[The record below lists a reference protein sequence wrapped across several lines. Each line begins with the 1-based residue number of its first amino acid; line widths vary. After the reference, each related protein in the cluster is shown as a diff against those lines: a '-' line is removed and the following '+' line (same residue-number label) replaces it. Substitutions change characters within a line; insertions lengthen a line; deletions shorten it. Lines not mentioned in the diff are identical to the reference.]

1 MKREESMY
9 AKKRGAWQELRSALY
24 YMGAAAEQ
32 RPTEPSLEGG
42 AAEPRPM
49 GHSLEERPVMEEL
62 WGIDERLGIY
72 FEELGSDKWDDG
84 QDCNTR
90 HNYYE
95 ICGGLRFLRYLR
107 EYEIDVEKVRKVIRL
122 REGGWK
128 KGADGIWRHVSGG
141 IPQPSSKGKAFYR
154 WEPFQVF
161 ILTSVFGFYCWVD
174 TGTKAGERELT
185 DTEKVMDGRIY
196 DRRRLCTNYT
206 LYAPRKVDKT
216 GMSAYIQLVFFLM
229 EDYNS
234 EIYCCANS
242 ADQSKTLFT
251 RTRGMVDYLNHPH
264 RFHVT
269 ATIVDWEAKY
279 REKHN
284 SMIVPLTAGG
294 KTKDGLQAQLCCAD
308 EYGSA
313 AWVKDHSDMKSL
325 VDVIESSMGPRREPL
340 TFITTTAGNI
350 TDGPFVQILNGL
362 HRVLSEE
369 GDGRRGGAAAY
380 GTQRQEGAAAQQRPT
395 ERSDGQRTEGQ
406 LTDGRLLRPE
416 DRTMGLLLE
425 PDAWERDEE
434 ALLSSKS
441 VRRKIN
447 PMLGKIVQESFYD
460 EGAAKVRREPS
471 YITEYV
477 PKYMNVYRS
486 GSVKE
491 WISPELVR
499 SLQMEYRV
507 EDCTR
512 DKGWIIFTGM
522 DFSLGD
528 DLHAVSYLCFNVR
541 DRTFF
546 ADMDSWM
553 SSKALEASPLRDVYR
568 SWVAAGWLHVS
579 PGATLDPL
587 LPVGRIAALNGTG
600 RYDFITFHYD
610 PFKSKQPINALC
622 EYFYNDAAQKGLR
635 VDPNQYVLP
644 CRQNYATFNP
654 LVNELDFMVKND
666 PAMIRFSMN
675 PMWPWQ
681 AGNMVLDTSTDGMEN
696 HKPVKRGGKGTGSR
710 ENKIDNWICLL
721 EGLAGFDRFQ
731 GKEHEG

>member
-95 ICGGLRFLRYLR
+95 ICGG
-107 EYEIDVEKVRKVIRL
+107 
-122 REGGWK
+122 

-269 ATIVDWEAKY
+269 ATIVDWESKY
-279 REKHN
+279 RDKHN

-294 KTKDGLQAQLCCAD
+294 KTKDGL
-308 EYGSA
+308 
-313 AWVKDHSDMKSL
+313 
-325 VDVIESSMGPRREPL
+325 
-340 TFITTTAGNI
+340 
-350 TDGPFVQILNGL
+350 
-362 HRVLSEE
+362 
-369 GDGRRGGAAAY
+369 
-380 GTQRQEGAAAQQRPT
+380 
-395 ERSDGQRTEGQ
+395 
-406 LTDGRLLRPE
+406 
-416 DRTMGLLLE
+416 
-425 PDAWERDEE
+425 
-434 ALLSSKS
+434 
-441 VRRKIN
+441 
-447 PMLGKIVQESFYD
+447 
-460 EGAAKVRREPS
+460 
-471 YITEYV
+471 
-477 PKYMNVYRS
+477 
-486 GSVKE
+486 
-491 WISPELVR
+491 
-499 SLQMEYRV
+499 
-507 EDCTR
+507 
-512 DKGWIIFTGM
+512 
-522 DFSLGD
+522 
-528 DLHAVSYLCFNVR
+528 
-541 DRTFF
+541 
-546 ADMDSWM
+546 
-553 SSKALEASPLRDVYR
+553 
-568 SWVAAGWLHVS
+568 
-579 PGATLDPL
+579 
-587 LPVGRIAALNGTG
+587 
-600 RYDFITFHYD
+600 
-610 PFKSKQPINALC
+610 
-622 EYFYNDAAQKGLR
+622 
-635 VDPNQYVLP
+635 
-644 CRQNYATFNP
+644 
-654 LVNELDFMVKND
+654 
-666 PAMIRFSMN
+666 
-675 PMWPWQ
+675 
-681 AGNMVLDTSTDGMEN
+681 
-696 HKPVKRGGKGTGSR
+696 
-710 ENKIDNWICLL
+710 
-721 EGLAGFDRFQ
+721 
-731 GKEHEG
+731 

>member
-1 MKREESMY
+1 MTDHNDKDEIYLRKQR
-9 AKKRGAWQELRSALY
+9 AAQELRSLLFWD
-24 YMGAAAEQ
+24 GAPLHSSGLQNGTDGLTGTDGAGGGM
-32 RPTEPSLEGG
+32 TERLR
-42 AAEPRPM
+42 A
-49 GHSLEERPVMEEL
+49 V
-62 WGIDERLGIY
+62 DERLLDYIMD
-72 FEELGSDKWDDG
+72 LGSEAWAEGK
-84 QDCNTR
+84 DCNTR

-95 ICGGLRFLRYLR
+95 ICCGLRFFRFMLD
-107 EYEIDVEKVRKVIRL
+107 YELDTEKVRKVIRF
-122 REGGWK
+122 REGDWERGT
-128 KGADGIWRHVSGG
+128 DGIWRHVSGG
-141 IPQPSSKGKAFYR
+141 IPQPTAKGKAFFR

-161 ILTSVFGFYCWVD
+161 VLASVFGFYCWVD
-174 TGTKAGERELT
+174 TGVKAGSRALSE
-185 DTEKVMDGRIY
+185 TEKVMDGEIY
-196 DRRRLCTNYT
+196 DRRRLCTNFT
-206 LYAPRKVDKT
+206 MFAPRKVDKT

-251 RTRGMVDYLNHPH
+251 RTRGMVDYLNRPH

-269 ATIVDWEAKY
+269 DTGVGWEAKF
-279 REKHN
+279 RDLRN
-284 SMIVPLTAGG
+284 SVIVSLTAGG

-350 TDGPFVQILNGL
+350 TDGPFVQILAGL
-362 HRVLSEE
+362 HRLM
-369 GDGRRGGAAAY
+369 DGETERCRTTGSRCTAAAY
-380 GTQRQEGAAAQQRPT
+380 GTERTGDGALKGTAQN
-395 ERSDGQRTEGQ
+395 
-406 LTDGRLLRPE
+406 GRLLCPE

-434 ALLSSKS
+434 TLLGDAS
-441 VRRKIN
+441 VRRKVN

-471 YITEYV
+471 YVTEYV

-491 WISPELVR
+491 WISAELVR
-499 SLQMEYRV
+499 RWQTEFRV
-507 EDCTR
+507 DDCTR

-568 SWVAAGWLHVS
+568 SWVSAGWLHVS

-666 PAMIRFSMN
+666 PALIRFSMN

>member
-1 MKREESMY
+1 MENT
-9 AKKRGAWQELRSALY
+9 QELGRKRAVWNSL
-24 YMGAAAEQ
+24 
-32 RPTEPSLEGG
+32 RFSLECDNG
-42 AAEPRPM
+42 R
-49 GHSLEERPVMEEL
+49 LEFLREV
-62 WGIDERLGIY
+62 DERLYSY
-72 FEELGSDKWDDG
+72 FLDLSSSTWDDG
-84 QDCNTR
+84 SDCNTR

-95 ICGGLRFLRYLR
+95 LCGGLRFLRFLSV
-107 EYEIDVEKVRKVIRL
+107 YEFDVDKVRKVIRL
-122 REGGWK
+122 REGVWELRSGHWH
-128 KGADGIWRHVSGG
+128 HVRGG
-141 IPQPSSKGKAFYR
+141 IPQPTLKGNTFFR

-161 ILTSVFGFYCWVD
+161 VLASVFGFYCWVD
-174 TGTKAGERELT
+174 TGVSASERPLGA
-185 DTEKVMDGRIY
+185 TECVRGGHIY
-196 DRRRLCTNYT
+196 DRRRLCTSFT
-206 LYAPRKVDKT
+206 MFAPRKVDKT

-242 ADQSKTLFT
+242 ADQSKTLFK
-251 RTRGMVDYLNHPH
+251 RTRGMVDYLNHPR

-269 ATIVDWEAKY
+269 ATAIDWEDKY
-279 REKHN
+279 RDSHN

-313 AWVKDHSDMKSL
+313 AWVKSHSDMKSL

-350 TDGPFVQILNGL
+350 TDGPFVQILDGL
-362 HRVLSEE
+362 HRIMQAEGARMVYGVHGVDGVHG
-369 GDGRRGGAAAY
+369 GDGV
-380 GTQRQEGAAAQQRPT
+380 
-395 ERSDGQRTEGQ
+395 
-406 LTDGRLLRPE
+406 LLSPE

-434 ALLSSKS
+434 SLLSGKS

-447 PMLGKIVQESFYD
+447 PMLGKIVHESFYE

-491 WISPELVR
+491 WISPEEVR
-499 SLQMEYRV
+499 RLQEPRRI
-507 EDCTR
+507 EDCRR
-512 DKGWIIFTGM
+512 DSGWIIFTGL

-528 DLHAVSYLCFNVR
+528 DLHAVSYLCFNTR
-541 DRTFF
+541 SGTFF
-546 ADMDSWM
+546 ADIDSWL
-553 SSKALEASPLRDVYR
+553 SEHALESSPLRDVFR
-568 SWVAAGWLHVS
+568 SWVSSGWLHVS
-579 PGATLDPL
+579 PGETLDPL
-587 LPVGRIAALNGTG
+587 LPVGRIASLNGTG
-600 RYDFITFHYD
+600 LYDFVTFHYD

-622 EYFYNDAAQKGLR
+622 EYFYNYAAQRGR
-635 VDPNQYVLP
+635 RMDPGQYILP

-654 LVNELDFMVKND
+654 LVNELDFLIKSS
-666 PAMIRFSMN
+666 PSLIRFSMN

-681 AGNMVLDTSTDGMEN
+681 AGNMVLDTSSDGMDN
-696 HKPVKRGGKGTGSR
+696 HKPVKRGGRESGSR

-721 EGLAGFDRFQ
+721 EGLAGYDRFQ
-731 GKEHEG
+731 GREHENMGMNMNEKQENL

>member
-9 AKKRGAWQELRSALY
+9 AKKRGAWQELRFALY
-24 YMGAAAEQ
+24 YMGAAAKQ
-32 RPTEPSLEGG
+32 WPTEP
-42 AAEPRPM
+42 
-49 GHSLEERPVMEEL
+49 SLEERPVMEEL
-62 WGIDERLGIY
+62 RGIDERLGIY
-72 FEELGSDKWDDG
+72 FEDLGSDKWDDG

-122 REGGWK
+122 REGIWK
-128 KGADGIWRHVSGG
+128 KGPDGIWRHVEGG

-161 ILTSVFGFYCWVD
+161 ILASVFGFYCWVD
-174 TGTKAGERELT
+174 TGVKAGERELT
-185 DTEKVMDGRIY
+185 ETEKVLDGRIY
-196 DRRRLCTNYT
+196 DRRRLCTNFT

-362 HRVLSEE
+362 HLLLSEE
-369 GDGRRGGAAAY
+369 GDGRL
-380 GTQRQEGAAAQQRPT
+380 T
-395 ERSDGQRTEGQ
+395 DGQ
-406 LTDGRLLRPE
+406 LTDGRLLRTE

-434 ALLSSKS
+434 VLLESKAA
-441 VRRKIN
+441 RRKIN
-447 PMLGKIVQESFYD
+447 PMLGKIVQESFYE

-486 GSVKE
+486 GSTKE
-491 WISPELVR
+491 WISAELVR
-499 SLQMEYRV
+499 KLQMEYRI

-512 DKGWIIFTGM
+512 DRGWIIFTGM

-541 DRTFF
+541 ERTFF

-553 SSKALEASPLRDVYR
+553 SAKALEESPLRDVYR

-587 LPVGRIAALNGTG
+587 LPVGRIAELNGTG
-600 RYDFITFHYD
+600 QYDFITFHYD

-721 EGLAGFDRFQ
+721 EGLAGYDRFQ

>member
-1 MKREESMY
+1 M
-9 AKKRGAWQELRSALY
+9 KKRGAWQELRSALF
-24 YMGAAAEQ
+24 AAAEQ
-32 RPTEPSLEGG
+32 RPTEPSGGREPLRCSGLHNPWTDDALKGDAQDSKPLMGVAALQDARKATGHEKTVLEWLRG
-42 AAEPRPM
+42 
-49 GHSLEERPVMEEL
+49 V
-62 WGIDERLGIY
+62 DERLGSY
-72 FEELGSDKWDDG
+72 FEGLGSEAFDNGK
-84 QDCNTR
+84 DCNTR

-107 EYEIDVEKVRKVIRL
+107 EYEMDAEKVRKVIRL
-122 REGGWK
+122 REGTWK

-141 IPQPSSKGKAFYR
+141 IPQPTTKGKAFFR

-161 ILTSVFGFYCWVD
+161 VLASVFGFYCWVD
-174 TGTKAGERELT
+174 TGTKAGERELSE
-185 DTEKVMDGRIY
+185 TERVMDGRIY
-196 DRRRLCTNYT
+196 DRRRLCTNFT
-206 LYAPRKVDKT
+206 MFAPRKVDKT
-216 GMSAYIQLVFFLM
+216 GMSAYMQLVFFLM

-242 ADQSKTLFT
+242 ADQSKTLYK
-251 RTRGMVDYLNHPH
+251 RTRSMIDYLNRPH

-269 ATIVDWEAKY
+269 ATVVDWEQKY
-279 REKHN
+279 RDKHN

-362 HRVLSEE
+362 HRLLSEE
-369 GDGRRGGAAAY
+369 GGGRRCTAATY
-380 GTQRQEGAAAQQRPT
+380 GTQPQME
-395 ERSDGQRTEGQ
+395 
-406 LTDGRLLRPE
+406 GRLRRSE

-434 ALLSSKS
+434 TLLGGKA

-447 PMLGKIVQESFYD
+447 PMLGKIVQESFYE

-491 WISPELVR
+491 WISAELVR
-499 SLQMEYRV
+499 RLQVEKRV

-512 DKGWIIFTGM
+512 DKGWMIFTGM

-546 ADMDSWM
+546 ADMDSWL
-553 SSKALEASPLRDVYR
+553 SEKALETSPLRDVFR
-568 SWVAAGWLHVS
+568 SWVDAGWLHVS

-600 RYDFITFHYD
+600 CYDFITFHYD

-622 EYFYNDAAQKGLR
+622 EYFYNDAARNGRR
-635 VDPNQYVLP
+635 VDPNLYVLP

-654 LVNELDFMVKND
+654 LVNELDFMVKSE
-666 PAMIRFSMN
+666 PPMIRFSMN

-721 EGLAGFDRFQ
+721 EGLAGLDRFQ

>member
-1 MKREESMY
+1 
-9 AKKRGAWQELRSALY
+9 
-24 YMGAAAEQ
+24 
-32 RPTEPSLEGG
+32 
-42 AAEPRPM
+42 
-49 GHSLEERPVMEEL
+49 
-62 WGIDERLGIY
+62 
-72 FEELGSDKWDDG
+72 
-84 QDCNTR
+84 
-90 HNYYE
+90 
-95 ICGGLRFLRYLR
+95 
-107 EYEIDVEKVRKVIRL
+107 
-122 REGGWK
+122 
-128 KGADGIWRHVSGG
+128 
-141 IPQPSSKGKAFYR
+141 
-154 WEPFQVF
+154 
-161 ILTSVFGFYCWVD
+161 
-174 TGTKAGERELT
+174 
-185 DTEKVMDGRIY
+185 
-196 DRRRLCTNYT
+196 
-206 LYAPRKVDKT
+206 
-216 GMSAYIQLVFFLM
+216 
-229 EDYNS
+229 
-234 EIYCCANS
+234 
-242 ADQSKTLFT
+242 
-251 RTRGMVDYLNHPH
+251 
-264 RFHVT
+264 
-269 ATIVDWEAKY
+269 
-279 REKHN
+279 
-284 SMIVPLTAGG
+284 
-294 KTKDGLQAQLCCAD
+294 
-308 EYGSA
+308 
-313 AWVKDHSDMKSL
+313 
-325 VDVIESSMGPRREPL
+325 
-340 TFITTTAGNI
+340 
-350 TDGPFVQILNGL
+350 
-362 HRVLSEE
+362 
-369 GDGRRGGAAAY
+369 
-380 GTQRQEGAAAQQRPT
+380 
-395 ERSDGQRTEGQ
+395 
-406 LTDGRLLRPE
+406 
-416 DRTMGLLLE
+416 MGLLLE

-499 SLQMEYRV
+499 RWQTEFRID
-507 EDCTR
+507 DCTR

-553 SSKALEASPLRDVYR
+553 SSKALEASPLRDVFH
-568 SWVAAGWLHVS
+568 SWVSAGWLHVS